1 MALTPKILVVGFL
14 SVFSEASFATTP
26 QQFAAQASSVNDPYH
41 NISLI
46 ASSLFVVT
54 RDGMRISLQTRFVAD
69 QKTKETTL
77 VVMYHDNGWL
87 FLEDAFD
94 SQGKHLVTHVL
105 KREVF
110 VADVVDEQVSIA
122 MPPNYLK
129 IHANSGLDIRVDGK
143 SLAVTVKLPPAYVQG
158 FLLVLK

>member
-14 SVFSEASFATTP
+14 SFFCGASFATTP

-41 NISLI
+41 KISLI
-46 ASSLFVVT
+46 ASPLFVLT
-54 RDGMRISLQTRFVAD
+54 RDGMRVSLQARFVAD
-69 QKTKETTL
+69 QKTKETLL

-94 SQGKHLVTHVL
+94 SQGKHLATHVS

-110 VADVVDEQVSIA
+110 VEDVVDEQVSIT

-129 IHANSGLDIRVDGK
+129 THANSGLDIRVDGK
-143 SLAVTVKLPPAYVQG
+143 SSYVGVKLPPEYVQG